1 MAMAI
6 AGIGMDDGLYMDDI
20 ECINISFPGFLKT
33 LEGITL
39 D

>member
-6 AGIGMDDGLYMDDI
+6 AGIAMDDGLYIDDI
-20 ECINISFPGFLKT
+20 ECINISFPGFLET
-33 LEGITL
+33 LEEAIL